1 MLEAIDG
8 NASELGEFDMIDR
21 LAELSGYEIPQ
32 SLAVLKTK
40 ERRFKDVIAREEQ
53 QDYVLKQL
61 SV

>member
-8 NASELGEFDMIDR
+8 NTFNIGEFEMIDR

-32 SLAVLKTK
+32 SLAALKTK
-40 ERRFKDVIAREEQ
+40 ERRFKDIIAREEQ

>member
-1 MLEAIDG
+1 
-8 NASELGEFDMIDR
+8 MIDR

-32 SLAVLKTK
+32 SLAALKTK
-40 ERRFKDVIAREEQ
+40 ERRFKDIIAREEQ